1 MAKKKDWN
9 VFELDGTSYTITE
22 RVREE
27 SDVRSIP
34 YPIESYVKEV
44 DNGEICRDPLI
55 QRTDDQWTKKQKSK
69 LIEAVLHNR
78 PIGTIALANGRAES
92 KNYLVTSL
100 VDGLQRTTA
109 LVDFYHDKF
118 AIDKKAAP
126 VICRLVTEDGETR
139 NYPIEIAGKKYSQL
153 PEAIQKFFNKYRL
166 DTYIHEGFTDEE
178 LDDIVFCMNNG
189 KTPTSY
195 QKMRFM
201 LGSENMRVIQPICN
215 SLLWEDVDGCKAK
228 NDSVLCCVIRTLM
241 IMTHY
246 GFKNLGA
253 ASMNSF
259 IDEDTFN
266 EYVKFSTLTE
276 LGKLVDQLE
285 EVKYEMTDDELE
297 FLNAC
302 NIPHLLV
309 NLKKFNSMP
318 NPDGRTYI
326 EFLREYWQ
334 SEEYELYQSFCESG
348 SGSSLYSDDNVS
360 DRQCCIDDF
369 LDSFLDC
376 PVEEINTD
384 IIEDTYTEIEEEE
397 TNESRE
403 SEADRTVTDGNRE
416 VEEYSENSANDNRP
430 LQTDNEPCEY
440 GSTDTPEERV
450 DGNYLQKIESE
461 PTSA

>member
-166 DTYIHEGFTDEE
+166 DTYIHEGCTDEE

-215 SLLWEDVDGCKAK
+215 SLLWENVDGCKAK
-228 NDSVLCCVIRTLM
+228 NDSVLFWVIRTLM
-241 IMTHY
+241 IITHY
-246 GFKNLGA
+246 GFKNL
-253 ASMNSF
+253 
-259 IDEDTFN
+259 
-266 EYVKFSTLTE
+266 
-276 LGKLVDQLE
+276 
-285 EVKYEMTDDELE
+285 
-297 FLNAC
+297 
-302 NIPHLLV
+302 
-309 NLKKFNSMP
+309 
-318 NPDGRTYI
+318 
-326 EFLREYWQ
+326 
-334 SEEYELYQSFCESG
+334 
-348 SGSSLYSDDNVS
+348 
-360 DRQCCIDDF
+360 
-369 LDSFLDC
+369 
-376 PVEEINTD
+376 
-384 IIEDTYTEIEEEE
+384 
-397 TNESRE
+397 
-403 SEADRTVTDGNRE
+403 
-416 VEEYSENSANDNRP
+416 
-430 LQTDNEPCEY
+430 
-440 GSTDTPEERV
+440 
-450 DGNYLQKIESE
+450 
-461 PTSA
+461 